1 MSLER
6 FDPGL
11 QPERTELAWRR
22 TSLAVTVGALVA
34 LRLLP
39 PILGSWSIS
48 VGLVGLVMAVLIWVL
63 AHRRARHTN
72 QALRHERGQLPGAG
86 LLLLLA
92 GVTTAGAAFGLL
104 YVALRRATARR
115 QFVEK
120 ALQDTTNSSS
130 AAIYLGRRCSLEMIK
145 TVVR

>member
-1 MSLER
+1 MSLEL

-39 PILGSWSIS
+39 PTLGSWSIS

-63 AHRRARHTN
+63 AYRRARHTN
-72 QALRHERGQLPGAG
+72 QALHERGQLPGGG

-92 GVTTAGAAFGLL
+92 TATTAGAAFGLL
-104 YVALRRATARR
+104 YVALR
-115 QFVEK
+115 
-120 ALQDTTNSSS
+120 
-130 AAIYLGRRCSLEMIK
+130 
-145 TVVR
+145 

>member
-1 MSLER
+1 MSPER

-48 VGLVGLVMAVLIWVL
+48 VGLVGLSVGLVGLVMAVLIWVL

-72 QALRHERGQLPGAG
+72 QALRHDRGQLPGAG

-92 GVTTAGAAFGLL
+92 AVTTAGAAFGLL
-104 YVALRRATARR
+104 YVALR
-115 QFVEK
+115 
-120 ALQDTTNSSS
+120 
-130 AAIYLGRRCSLEMIK
+130 
-145 TVVR
+145 

>member
-1 MSLER
+1 MSLEL

-22 TSLAVTVGALVA
+22 TSLAVAVGALVA

-72 QALRHERGQLPGAG
+72 QALRRDRGQLPGAG

-92 GVTTAGAAFGLL
+92 AVTTAGAAFGLL
-104 YVALRRATARR
+104 YVALR
-115 QFVEK
+115 
-120 ALQDTTNSSS
+120 
-130 AAIYLGRRCSLEMIK
+130 
-145 TVVR
+145 

>member
-39 PILGSWSIS
+39 PILGSSSIS
-48 VGLVGLVMAVLIWVL
+48 VGLVGLVLAVLIWVL

-86 LLLLLA
+86 LMLLLA
-92 GVTTAGAAFGLL
+92 VVTTAGAAFGLL
-104 YVALRRATARR
+104 YVALR
-115 QFVEK
+115 
-120 ALQDTTNSSS
+120 
-130 AAIYLGRRCSLEMIK
+130 
-145 TVVR
+145 

>member
-1 MSLER
+1 MSRQL

-22 TSLAVTVGALVA
+22 TTLALTVGALVA

-39 PILGSWSIS
+39 PALGSWSIS
-48 VGLVGLVMAVLIWVL
+48 VGLAGLVIAVLIWAL
-63 AHRRARHTN
+63 AHRRLRYTN

-92 GVTTAGAAFGLL
+92 AVTTAGAAFGLL
-104 YVALRRATARR
+104 YVTLR
-115 QFVEK
+115 
-120 ALQDTTNSSS
+120 
-130 AAIYLGRRCSLEMIK
+130 
-145 TVVR
+145 